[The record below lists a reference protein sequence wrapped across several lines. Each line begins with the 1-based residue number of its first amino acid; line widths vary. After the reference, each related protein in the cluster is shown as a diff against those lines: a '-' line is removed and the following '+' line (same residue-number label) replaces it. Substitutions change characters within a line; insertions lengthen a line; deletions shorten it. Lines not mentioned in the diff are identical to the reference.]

1 MFMKRRNSVC
11 CCCVFIKKEE
21 VFNMKKWRRI
31 VALALAA
38 AMTLSLAA
46 CGGDSTTSTTSG
58 TESTTSETSAAGTES
73 TTETSSTVETEGT
86 GADMTSYPRNET
98 FYMSGNQWG
107 APVSANP
114 LASNPNY
121 GAMAQSDVARELI
134 WETLYMYNIGDGVSY
149 PLLADGDY
157 VWNDDQ
163 TEITVKIKAA
173 AKWND
178 GTQLTAND
186 VAATWD
192 AHVKYQSDLGITY
205 SPFITSITATD
216 DSTVVIKANTENL
229 NRMKVLE
236 VLPKMYI
243 MQKAYLEELDEKN
256 GGDATAMKNEAMWD
270 APMSGPYY
278 PKEQNDQKWVIERD
292 DEYWGQDASMWG
304 KLPAPKYIIHNIY
317 SSGDASALA
326 LEAGEI
332 DMAQAYTP
340 NVQLLW
346 EEKDLPIS
354 TYISE
359 APYQAPGVLPTVV
372 YNVQKP
378 GLDQVAVRKAIAMA
392 TDYDKI
398 IASAMTGQSPTFEEY
413 PRTLF
418 NWSDAQQDL
427 ILDKEALAPL
437 QWTGKDT
444 EGAIKLLD
452 EAGIVDT
459 NGDGNREYNGEEL
472 SFQVE
477 CPTGWTDYEAALQ
490 IVQEAGK
497 AIGIQIET
505 YFPEAAQYTDDTK
518 SGNFDI
524 TLTST
529 QGGISAPW
537 TVFYAYMYGFGGEFP
552 ESIPTANYGRYYNP
566 EADELLIQL
575 SNEMDLDKQKEIYQR
590 LNEIYLTDVPSFAV
604 MYRPYFFHIAYE
616 GVWTNFPQEG
626 DGSDPVVP
634 AATCSDGYGVAAL
647 YNLTLVEDME

>member
-1 MFMKRRNSVC
+1 VVLSFQLFLCEN
-11 CCCVFIKKEE
+11 KKGGSIQ
-21 VFNMKKWRRI
+21 MKKWRRI

-46 CGGDSTTSTTSG
+46 CGGDSTTSTTTSG
-58 TESTTSETSAAGTES
+58 TESTTSETSSSGTES

-98 FYMSGNQWG
+98 LYMSGNQWG

-114 LASNPNY
+114 MASNPNY
-121 GAMAQSDVARELI
+121 GAMGQTDNARELI
-134 WETLYMYNIGDGVSY
+134 WETLYMYNLSDNKTY

-205 SPFITSITATD
+205 SPYISEITATD
-216 DSTVVIKANTENL
+216 DSTVVIKLNTENL
-229 NRMKVLE
+229 NRMKSIE
-236 VLPKMYI
+236 ILPKMYI

-292 DEYWGQDASMWG
+292 DDYWGQDASMWG

-326 LEAGEI
+326 LEAGEV
-332 DMAQAYTP
+332 DVCQAYTP

-359 APYQAPGVLPTVV
+359 EPYQVAGVLPSVV
-372 YNVQKP
+372 FNTQRN

-392 TDYDKI
+392 VDYDKI

-437 QWTGKDT
+437 QWSGKDV
-444 EGAIKLLD
+444 EGAIALLD
-452 EAGIVDT
+452 EAGVVDT
-459 NGDGNREYNGEEL
+459 NGDGNREWNGEEL

-477 CPTGWTDYEAALQ
+477 CPTGWTDWEAALQ

-497 AIGIQIET
+497 SIGIQIET
-505 YFPEAAQYTDDTK
+505 YFPESAQYTDDVK
-518 SGNFDI
+518 AGNFDI
-524 TLTST
+524 TMASVG
-529 QGGISAPW
+529 GGISAPW
-537 TVFYAYMYGFGGEFP
+537 TVAYGLLYGFGGEFP
-552 ESIPTANYGRYYNP
+552 ESVPTANYGRYYNP
-566 EADELLIQL
+566 EVDELLLEL
-575 SNEMDLDKQKEIYQR
+575 SNELDLDRQKEIYQR
-590 LNEIYLTDVPSFAV
+590 LNEIYLTDVPSFAA
-604 MYRPYFFHIAYE
+604 MYRPDYFHIVYE
-616 GVWTNFPQEG
+616 GVWTNFPQED
-626 DGSDPVVP
+626 DGSDPVIP
-634 AATCSDGYGVAAL
+634 PTICSDGYGVAAL
-647 YNLTLVEDME
+647 YNLTLVEDAE